1 MKLTLK
7 IAVGALAIA
16 TLGGCASVPMASA
29 DADSKAKSFVAPSS
43 GQANLYVYRNET
55 FGAAIKMPLLL
66 DNQSIGDTGP
76 HTYAFRE
83 LAPGKHVLVSKT
95 EKDVTLDLD
104 MQAGST
110 YYVWQEVK
118 MGAFAARSALHIVD
132 EQTGEAG
139 VKQCKL
145 IQ

>member
-1 MKLTLK
+1 MKLGSK
-7 IAVGALAIA
+7 VAVCMLAVA
-16 TLGGCASVPMASA
+16 TLGGCASVPMADA
-29 DADSKAKSFVAPSS
+29 DADTKAKTFVAPSS
-43 GQANLYVYRNET
+43 GQANIYVYRNET

-76 HTYAFRE
+76 HTYAFRQV
-83 LAPGKHVLVSKT
+83 APGKHTIVSKT

-104 MQAGST
+104 VQAGNN

-118 MGAFAARSALHIVD
+118 MGMFAARSALHLVD

-139 VKQCKL
+139 VKQCKM